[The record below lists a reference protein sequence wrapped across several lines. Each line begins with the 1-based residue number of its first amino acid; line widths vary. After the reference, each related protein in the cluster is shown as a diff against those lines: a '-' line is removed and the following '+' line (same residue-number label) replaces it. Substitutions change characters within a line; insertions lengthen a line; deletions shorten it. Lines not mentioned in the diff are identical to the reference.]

1 MRILHLIDGRFRSA
15 DPLRDGDADAFFRDC
30 RVLQAGAGHHQ
41 RVVVVGPRASVRR
54 AETCGLRVHSA
65 LAPVLGRPAAAW
77 RSMQIACAA
86 EGRPD
91 VVHCWGADALRLA
104 TRVFGDSVPRVAV
117 LPQGEPSYACER
129 ILTYSE
135 PARTRLMA
143 GGVQAASVV
152 VVPAPATPPHPGLDR
167 AALRDSLGCGPGF
180 VVALLGEP
188 PQADVHRFAFLI
200 GLLERAAFSVT
211 GLASPRHGQ
220 RVRAQAFSKVVHNR
234 QVVVTD
240 VPLQALLP
248 ACDAAVFDGGGPG
261 PTTLWN
267 PSPWAA
273 PAPIALAHAAGVPVV
288 APVWADVGDV
298 YPRSAADTCLAPNSS
313 LPELARRLFRLAE
326 DDQLL
331 ATTSRAVRAHVHA
344 QDRNAGYVLAAQ
356 ECWNLLALPAEV
368 MA

>member
-1 MRILHLIDGRFRSA
+1 MRILHLIDGRFRSV
-15 DPLRDGDADAFFRDC
+15 DTVRDGGADAFYRDC
-30 RVLQAGAGHHQ
+30 QVLQASAEGQQ
-41 RVVVVGPRASVRR
+41 RVVVVGPRTSVRR
-54 AETCGLRVHSA
+54 AEACGLRVHSA

-77 RSMQIACAA
+77 RSLRMACAA

-117 LPQGEPSYACER
+117 LPQGELAYACER

-135 PARTRLMA
+135 PARARLLA
-143 GGVQAASVV
+143 GGVPAASVI
-152 VVPAPATPPHPGLDR
+152 VVPAPATPPRPSLDSG
-167 AALRDSLGCGPGF
+167 ALRDSLGCGSGF

-234 QVVVTD
+234 RVVVTD

-288 APVWADVGDV
+288 APAWADVGEV
-298 YPRSAADTCLAPNSS
+298 YPRSVAAACLAPNSS
-313 LPELARRLFRLAE
+313 LPELARRLFGLAG
-326 DDQLL
+326 DDQLR
-331 ATTSRAVRAHVHA
+331 ARTAQAVRSHVHA
-344 QDRNAGYVLAAQ
+344 QNRNAGYVRAVH
-356 ECWNLLALPAEV
+356 ECWELLALPTEV
-368 MA
+368 TP